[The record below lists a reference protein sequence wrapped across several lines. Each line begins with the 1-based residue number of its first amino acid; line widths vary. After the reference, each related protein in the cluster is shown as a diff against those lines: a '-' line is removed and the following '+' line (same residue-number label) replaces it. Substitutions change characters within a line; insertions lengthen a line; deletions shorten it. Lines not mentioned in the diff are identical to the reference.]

1 MASSEVSEV
10 FTSSFEDERTLNQL
24 TVDAV
29 NDDLYG
35 SDELIV
41 SSEDVPQSE
50 EIVGS
55 SIADTLNDVYVPTS
69 VPDLSA
75 VDLIKKEPNISTT
88 RIVASSIKVNSMPKS
103 HHHHHELGSL
113 GTLHSPSRI
122 KHRNS
127 PLHHHKNGLESL
139 FHSAVG
145 ADIDKET
152 TWQQKRV
159 SIKTLEGEFSVT
171 MWASGT
177 EDGKTIFIT
186 IFTRGFFFLFVSRYT
201 FLRLRNT

>member
-1 MASSEVSEV
+1 MYKALKNAFCLATLLLKNQLTTEKRVTHSNEKSLETVLGVIMASSEVSEV

-24 TVDAV
+24 ANDNV

-35 SDELIV
+35 SEELIV

-55 SIADTLNDVYVPTS
+55 SIADTLNDVYVPTT
-69 VPDLSA
+69 PELNPG
-75 VDLIKKEPNISTT
+75 VDLIKKEPGLC
-88 RIVASSIKVNSMPKS
+88 KPKMRS
-103 HHHHHELGSL
+103 KKSF
-113 GTLHSPSRI
+113 
-122 KHRNS
+122 
-127 PLHHHKNGLESL
+127 HKNGLESL
-139 FHSAVG
+139 FHSA

-177 EDGKTIFIT
+177 EDGKRT
-186 IFTRGFFFLFVSRYT
+186 L
-201 FLRLRNT
+201 